1 MRWTILAGCMLW
13 GMAVRAAGPVLDYV
27 YPAGGR
33 TGSDFEVEVGGDRFS
48 GVVQAV
54 VSGEGVTLTYLGP
67 VRTTVLNKK
76 GRPVATVLPDRLRF
90 RVVIDKEAAPGMRAL
105 RVSTAYRLSEP
116 VGFDVQSALPE
127 LSEPATNRAGA
138 AVCTLEQ
145 MPLWVNGR
153 VSHKEPDCYRFEAR
167 QGMRIVACT
176 QAATLPPNGFLP
188 TLAFCDPSGN
198 PCEGVTLHDAEH
210 APVAVFEVPRD
221 GSYALRVGAAA
232 TAQTGDAH
240 VYRVQVGELPLIT
253 GFTPSGARE
262 GESLN
267 VRLEGVNLPQRRIRL
282 FTGGKD
288 SALCLQAITEGAW
301 VLPGLTFELDAESAA
316 PDYRVTMTPAS
327 LNIPAE
333 GSTLVNLHVQ
343 RFNGFE
349 GEIRVA
355 LDFPPLSIASEGG
368 VIPPG
373 ATGGVLTVSTDG
385 VRYPRT
391 VFGLA
396 LTATAELAG
405 QPAKRAVAP
414 VRRYRVAGNAREQVF
429 VEPAARANA
438 GMDPLRINIAP
449 KTPLTVSVDTPV
461 RLTLFS
467 SSLAAHL
474 GGLYEPVVLF
484 PPSGFS
490 VEGVQRTNKQERAAV
505 LLTCDPRA
513 MKPGATGQLVLGCIK
528 RGDAGRVPLAVTQSV
543 PFVVK

>member
-1 MRWTILAGCMLW
+1 M
-13 GMAVRAAGPVLDYV
+13 
-27 YPAGGR
+27 
-33 TGSDFEVEVGGDRFS
+33 
-48 GVVQAV
+48 
-54 VSGEGVTLTYLGP
+54 
-67 VRTTVLNKK
+67 
-76 GRPVATVLPDRLRF
+76 
-90 RVVIDKEAAPGMRAL
+90 
-105 RVSTAYRLSEP
+105 
-116 VGFDVQSALPE
+116 
-127 LSEPATNRAGA
+127 
-138 AVCTLEQ
+138 
-145 MPLWVNGR
+145 
-153 VSHKEPDCYRFEAR
+153 
-167 QGMRIVACT
+167 
-176 QAATLPPNGFLP
+176 
-188 TLAFCDPSGN
+188 
-198 PCEGVTLHDAEH
+198 TLHDAEH

-288 SALCLQAITEGAW
+288 SALCLQAITDGAW

-391 VFGLA
+391 VFGW
-396 LTATAELAG
+396 
-405 QPAKRAVAP
+405 R
-414 VRRYRVAGNAREQVF
+414 
-429 VEPAARANA
+429 
-438 GMDPLRINIAP
+438 
-449 KTPLTVSVDTPV
+449 
-461 RLTLFS
+461 
-467 SSLAAHL
+467 
-474 GGLYEPVVLF
+474 
-484 PPSGFS
+484 
-490 VEGVQRTNKQERAAV
+490 
-505 LLTCDPRA
+505 
-513 MKPGATGQLVLGCIK
+513 
-528 RGDAGRVPLAVTQSV
+528 
-543 PFVVK
+543 